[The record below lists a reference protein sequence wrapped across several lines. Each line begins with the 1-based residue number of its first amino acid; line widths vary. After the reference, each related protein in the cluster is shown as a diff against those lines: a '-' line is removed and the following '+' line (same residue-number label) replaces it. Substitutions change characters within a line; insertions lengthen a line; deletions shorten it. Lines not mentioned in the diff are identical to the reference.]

1 MMEMNEQPLMEVR
14 EDFMLSPAGDSEP
27 TLRMAHFLKPV
38 ANSIEEPSFKCNP
51 FLSFS
56 SDFVET
62 HLETHFHGWRYQ
74 QHKWVSWV
82 DKLQHKYESL
92 WRKAEIFEAIMSTK
106 CYIHKN
112 YNLLFGIVDKWC
124 SETNTF
130 VFPFGEATI
139 TLEDVMVLGGY
150 PVLGD
155 PVFISL
161 EDDKEMREVEN
172 KLILARYQLSNNKH
186 SQATT
191 TTWIDRYFH

>member
-1 MMEMNEQPLMEVR
+1 M
-14 EDFMLSPAGDSEP
+14 
-27 TLRMAHFLKPV
+27 
-38 ANSIEEPSFKCNP
+38 SIE
-51 FLSFS
+51 
-56 SDFVET
+56 
-62 HLETHFHGWRYQ
+62 H
-74 QHKWVSWV
+74 VSLV
-82 DKLQHKYESL
+82 LLDL
-92 WRKAEIFEAIMSTK
+92 RGGIIMSTK

-124 SETNTF
+124 SETNNF

-139 TLEDVMVLGGY
+139 TLEDVMVLAGY

-172 KLILARYQLSNNKH
+172 KLILARYQLSNDKH

-191 TTWIDRYFH
+191 TTWMDIFIDKGSEIEHEAFLATWLSMFVFPDRI